1 MNCHVRTYYYFT
13 DYIGVYIVLNEK
25 RNRKL
30 QILTF
35 LDISWDMNKDG
46 KSI

>member
-25 RNRKL
+25 RNRKRRKNYKL

-35 LDISWDMNKDG
+35 LDISWD
-46 KSI
+46 I